1 MLLSARVQSCV
12 RVRVIIRV
20 IRVVVCPSLSL
31 SLVLLSL
38 LSVLLSLLLS
48 VCCCHC
54 RVVVTVALSCCC
66 CCCVVVELLLS
77 VCLQILGA
85 HEATPRKILSGAR
98 GLPVHHPRLL
108 CFAVRAVV
116 RITLCCRQKRKGKS
130 AVSDGPKP
138 MLPSRYDV

>member
-108 CFAVRAVV
+108 CVV
-116 RITLCCRQKRKGKS
+116 LLLSSFIEKKKGKAS
-130 AVSDGPKP
+130 PETAPNQGS
-138 MLPSRYDV
+138 PSRYDV